1 MLLAEPVRRS
11 FRRFVRLD
19 CQVVR
24 ESDFKLV
31 ADLALDLSTQGMLV
45 RSKARVLT
53 GEEVVVSFKPP
64 RCNKYF
70 DAIGI
75 VARVLH
81 GRRPGDIGPSLG
93 IEFIGVSREDEELL
107 FEHLR
112 GMAAPDPLR
121 PPRMLAPELHRPRSR
136 IEPFAIFAA

>member
-31 ADLALDLSTQGMLV
+31 ADLALDLSTKGILV

-53 GEEVVVSFKPP
+53 GEEVVISFKPP
-64 RCNKYF
+64 RCNRFF
-70 DAIGI
+70 DAMGI

-81 GRRPGDIGPSLG
+81 GRRPGDLGPSLG
-93 IEFIGVSREDEELL
+93 IEFVGVSWEDEQFL
-107 FEHLR
+107 FEHIR
-112 GMAAPDPLR
+112 GMSAPDPLR
-121 PPRMLAPELHRPRSR
+121 PPRSLAPMSTGSR
-136 IEPFAIFAA
+136 IIHAA

>member
-1 MLLAEPVRRS
+1 MSVAEPVRRA

-24 ESDFKLV
+24 EHDFVLV
-31 ADLALDLSTQGMLV
+31 GDLALDLSTKGMLV
-45 RSKARVLT
+45 RSTRRVLT

-64 RCNKYF
+64 RSNEWF
-70 DAIGI
+70 DAMAV

-81 GRRPGDIGPSLG
+81 GRRPGDIGTCLGLEFVGLG
-93 IEFIGVSREDEELL
+93 IHDEAIL

-112 GMAAPDPLR
+112 GMNAPDPMR
-121 PPRMLAPELHRPRSR
+121 PPRPLIR
-136 IEPFAIFAA
+136 AA

>member
-24 ESDFKLV
+24 ERDFELI
-31 ADLALDLSTQGMLV
+31 ADLALDLSTKGMLV
-45 RSKARVLT
+45 RSNARVLT

-64 RCNKYF
+64 RCNEFF
-70 DAIGI
+70 DAMGV

-81 GRRPGDIGPSLG
+81 GRRPGDLGPSLG
-93 IEFIGVSREDEELL
+93 IEFVGVGREDEQFL

-121 PPRMLAPELHRPRSR
+121 PPRSLAAP
-136 IEPFAIFAA
+136 IIVAA

>member
-1 MLLAEPVRRS
+1 MPEPVRRS

-24 ESDFKLV
+24 ESDFVLV
-31 ADLALDLSTQGMLV
+31 ADLALDLSTTGMLV

-64 RCNKYF
+64 RCNEYF
-70 DAIGI
+70 DAMGI

-81 GRRPGDIGPSLG
+81 GRRPGDIAPSLG
-93 IEFIGVSREDEELL
+93 IEFIGVSREQERFL

-121 PPRMLAPELHRPRSR
+121 PPRMLAPALHRPRTF
-136 IEPFAIFAA
+136 IQPFAVFAA